1 MTTDGFPEFDPCDM
15 CDHPEH
21 TEDGCE
27 QIIGY
32 GHLTGD
38 QFCGCTGSLQQ
49 QLDAQRLIGVQM
61 ALETIRDANGAN
73 AVLYGGASR
82 DSYEAGMNRAEELL
96 EELETSLLSPPPNMG
111 TIPETDTIPDPD
123 QGK

>member
-21 TEDGCE
+21 DTDETCE
-27 QIIGY
+27 QITGY

-38 QFCGCTGSLQQ
+38 QFCGCPGSLQR

-61 ALETIRDANGAN
+61 ALETIRDANGPN
-73 AVLYGGASR
+73 AALRGGASR
-82 DSYEAGMNRAEELL
+82 DGYEAGMNAAEELL
-96 EELETSLLSPPPNMG
+96 EELETSLLSPLPNTG

-123 QGK
+123 

>member
-1 MTTDGFPEFDPCDM
+1 MTTDGFPEFDACDM

-21 TEDGCE
+21 NDDETCE

-38 QFCGCTGSLQQ
+38 QFCGCPGSLQQ

-61 ALETIRDANGAN
+61 ALETIRDANRPP
-73 AVLYGGASR
+73 VILRGGASR
-82 DSYEAGMNRAEELL
+82 DGYEAGMNAAEELL
-96 EELETSLLSPPPNMG
+96 EELETSLLSPPPNTG
-111 TIPETDTIPDPD
+111 TIPETDTIPSPD
-123 QGK
+123 